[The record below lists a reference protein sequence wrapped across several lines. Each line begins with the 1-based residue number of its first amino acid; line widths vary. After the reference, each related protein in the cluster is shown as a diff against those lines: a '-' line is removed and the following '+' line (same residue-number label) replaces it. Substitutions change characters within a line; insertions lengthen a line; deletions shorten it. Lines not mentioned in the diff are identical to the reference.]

1 MRHAPE
7 NHWRIPTFEQRAPR
21 PRGQVLKQITLGL
34 VTVTDNGP
42 GVDARPRSGFNPYD
56 SRLGSAQSD
65 VWSKR
70 RRA

>member
-1 MRHAPE
+1 MGKPAE
-7 NHWRIPTFEQRAPR
+7 NYWRIIASEQREPR
-21 PRGQVLKQITLGL
+21 PRDAVLKDIALAL
-34 VTVTDNGP
+34 VTNH
-42 GVDARPRSGFNPYD
+42 GVGNDSRRGAGSDPYD

>member
-7 NHWRIPTFEQRAPR
+7 NHWRIPAFEQRAPR
-21 PRGQVLKQITLGL
+21 PRDQVFKEITLGL
-34 VTVTDNGP
+34 VTDNGT
-42 GVDARPRSGFNPYD
+42 GDNARPSGGANPYD

>member
-7 NHWRIPTFEQRAPR
+7 NHWRIPASEQLPPR
-21 PRGQVLKQITLGL
+21 PRDQVFKEISLGL
-34 VTVTDNGP
+34 VSENGVGVT
-42 GVDARPRSGFNPYD
+42 ARPRGGSDPYD